1 MRSRVDAE
9 KAADSNKQIDE
20 LKRRLRELEDEKD
33 LVTVQRNHLAS
44 LNESARLDPGN
55 VNSGLYV
62 GDKSV
67 GKTRTA
73 SQSLTLRRS
82 LDFLT
87 KDSFYTKPVKL
98 ELELPCRDEVH
109 INTSLPLEVH
119 SSAQRNS
126 AHDLNVAHSLTAPNN
141 ERIYPKRE
149 MDPRITEE
157 HFPAATGS
165 FEPDNTSVEYLTGQN
180 PFDISNSSL
189 KMTRKDLSVDRSGK
203 ETFRTA
209 NPENFRGTEL
219 PVSGL
224 TSDPR
229 ELVSKDGEK
238 LRQLERSPASLF
250 QGELSLNLNVFC
262 ELAHTASFKAFSV
275 NIFR

>member
-1 MRSRVDAE
+1 MRSRVEAE
-9 KAADSNKQIDE
+9 KAANSNKQIDE

-44 LNESARLDPGN
+44 LNESARLDAGN
-55 VNSGLYV
+55 VHSGLYV

-67 GKTRTA
+67 GKTSTA
-73 SQSLTLRRS
+73 SQSLMLRRS
-82 LDFLT
+82 LDSLT
-87 KDSFYTKPVKL
+87 KDSFYTKPVKF

-119 SSAQRNS
+119 NSAQRNS
-126 AHDLNVAHSLTAPNN
+126 AHDLNVVHSLTAPNN

-149 MDPRITEE
+149 IDPRITEE
-157 HFPAATGS
+157 HFSAATDS
-165 FEPDNTSVEYLTGQN
+165 FEPNNTSVEYLTGQN

-189 KMTRKDLSVDRSGK
+189 KMTRKDLSVDRSDK
-203 ETFRTA
+203 ETFRAT

-238 LRQLERSPASLF
+238 LRQVERSPASLF

-262 ELAHTASFKAFSV
+262 ELAFLYG
-275 NIFR
+275 IFQSLLG

>member
-1 MRSRVDAE
+1 MRSRVEAE
-9 KAADSNKQIDE
+9 KAADSNKQIDD

-44 LNESARLDPGN
+44 LNESARLDAGN
-55 VNSGLYV
+55 VHSGLYV

-67 GKTRTA
+67 GNTRTA
-73 SQSLTLRRS
+73 PQSLILRLDS
-82 LDFLT
+82 LT
-87 KDSFYTKPVKL
+87 QDSFYTKPVKL

-119 SSAQRNS
+119 NSAQRNS

-141 ERIYPKRE
+141 ERIHPKRE

-157 HFPAATGS
+157 HFSAATDS
-165 FEPDNTSVEYLTGQN
+165 FEPDSTSVEYVTGQN

-203 ETFRTA
+203 ETFRAT

-262 ELAHTASFKAFSV
+262 ELAFLYGVFQSLLG
-275 NIFR
+275 

>member
-1 MRSRVDAE
+1 MRSRVEAE

-44 LNESARLDPGN
+44 LNESARLDAGN
-55 VNSGLYV
+55 VHSGLYV

-67 GKTRTA
+67 GNTRTA
-73 SQSLTLRRS
+73 PQSLILRRS
-82 LDFLT
+82 LDSLT
-87 KDSFYTKPVKL
+87 QDSFYTKPVKL

-141 ERIYPKRE
+141 ERVYPKRE

-157 HFPAATGS
+157 HFPAATDS
-165 FEPDNTSVEYLTGQN
+165 FEPDNTSVEYLPGQN
-180 PFDISNSSL
+180 PLDISNSSL

-203 ETFRTA
+203 ETFRAT

-238 LRQLERSPASLF
+238 LRRLERSPASLF

-262 ELAHTASFKAFSV
+262 ELAFLYG
-275 NIFR
+275 IFQSLLG

>member
-1 MRSRVDAE
+1 MRSRVEAE

-44 LNESARLDPGN
+44 LNESTRLDPGN

-82 LDFLT
+82 LDSLT
-87 KDSFYTKPVKL
+87 QDSFYTKPVKL

-141 ERIYPKRE
+141 ERVYPKRE

-157 HFPAATGS
+157 HFPAATDS
-165 FEPDNTSVEYLTGQN
+165 FEPDNTSVEYLPGQN
-180 PFDISNSSL
+180 PLDISNTSL

-203 ETFRTA
+203 EKFRAT

-238 LRQLERSPASLF
+238 LRRLERSPASLF

-262 ELAHTASFKAFSV
+262 ELAFLYG
-275 NIFR
+275 IFQSLLG

>member
-1 MRSRVDAE
+1 MRSRVEAE

-44 LNESARLDPGN
+44 LNESARLDAGN
-55 VNSGLYV
+55 VHSGLYV

-73 SQSLTLRRS
+73 PQSLMLRRS
-82 LDFLT
+82 LDSLT

-119 SSAQRNS
+119 NS

-157 HFPAATGS
+157 HFSAATDG
-165 FEPDNTSVEYLTGQN
+165 FEPDNTSVEYVTGQN

-203 ETFRTA
+203 ETFRAT
-209 NPENFRGTEL
+209 NPEKVRGTGL

-262 ELAHTASFKAFSV
+262 ELAFLYG
-275 NIFR
+275 IFQSLLG

>member
-1 MRSRVDAE
+1 MRSRVEAE

-44 LNESARLDPGN
+44 LNESASLDAGN
-55 VNSGLYV
+55 VHSGLFV

-73 SQSLTLRRS
+73 SQSLMFRRS
-82 LDFLT
+82 LDPLT

-119 SSAQRNS
+119 NNDQRNS
-126 AHDLNVAHSLTAPNN
+126 AHDLNVAHSMTAPNS
-141 ERIYPKRE
+141 ERIYHKRA
-149 MDPRITEE
+149 MDRSITEE
-157 HFPAATGS
+157 HYSAATDS
-165 FEPDNTSVEYLTGQN
+165 FEPDNTSVEYVAGQN
-180 PFDISNSSL
+180 LFETSNSSMKL
-189 KMTRKDLSVDRSGK
+189 TRKDLSVDRSGK
-203 ETFRTA
+203 EPFRAT
-209 NPENFRGTEL
+209 NPEKFRGTGL
-219 PVSGL
+219 SVSGL
-224 TSDPR
+224 ASDPR

-238 LRQLERSPASLF
+238 LWQLERSPASLP

-262 ELAHTASFKAFSV
+262 ELAWFL
-275 NIFR
+275 

>member
-1 MRSRVDAE
+1 MRSRVEAE

-20 LKRRLRELEDEKD
+20 LKRKLRELEDEKD

-73 SQSLTLRRS
+73 SQSLMLRRS
-82 LDFLT
+82 LDSLT
-87 KDSFYTKPVKL
+87 QDSFYTKPVKL

-141 ERIYPKRE
+141 ERVYPKRE

-157 HFPAATGS
+157 HFPAATDS
-165 FEPDNTSVEYLTGQN
+165 FEPDNTSVEYLPGQN
-180 PFDISNSSL
+180 PLDISNSSL

-203 ETFRTA
+203 ETFRAT

-224 TSDPR
+224 MSDPR

-238 LRQLERSPASLF
+238 LRRLERSPASLF
-250 QGELSLNLNVFC
+250 QGELSLNLNEFC
-262 ELAHTASFKAFSV
+262 ELAFLYG
-275 NIFR
+275 IFQSLLG

>member
-1 MRSRVDAE
+1 MRSRVEAE

-55 VNSGLYV
+55 VHSGLYV
-62 GDKSV
+62 GDESV

-73 SQSLTLRRS
+73 PQSSLRRS
-82 LDFLT
+82 LDSLT

-119 SSAQRNS
+119 NSAQTNS

-157 HFPAATGS
+157 HFSAATDS
-165 FEPDNTSVEYLTGQN
+165 FEQDNTYVEYVTGQN

-203 ETFRTA
+203 ETFRAT
-209 NPENFRGTEL
+209 NPEKVRGTGL

-262 ELAHTASFKAFSV
+262 ELAFLYG
-275 NIFR
+275 IFQSLLG

>member
-1 MRSRVDAE
+1 MRSRVEAE

-20 LKRRLRELEDEKD
+20 LKRKLRELEDEKD

-55 VNSGLYV
+55 VHNGLYV

-73 SQSLTLRRS
+73 PQSLMLRRS

-119 SSAQRNS
+119 SSAQRNF

-141 ERIYPKRE
+141 ERVYPKRE

-157 HFPAATGS
+157 HFPAATDS
-165 FEPDNTSVEYLTGQN
+165 FEPDNTSVEYLPGQN
-180 PFDISNSSL
+180 PLDISNSSL

-203 ETFRTA
+203 ETFRAT

-238 LRQLERSPASLF
+238 LRRLERSPASLF

-262 ELAHTASFKAFSV
+262 ELAFLYG
-275 NIFR
+275 IFQSLLG